1 MNECQQ
7 CRDLLEDA
15 LYGSMDKRQRD
26 IFESH
31 LGRCDVC
38 RQEYEELRKTQAQM
52 ERRERSEPGRGFWD
66 GYWDGLAARMHR
78 ENRFDRPSLAWKLF
92 WDVRRIRMPRWV
104 FQSAA
109 ALLLIAAGVFIGRV
123 VLAPPGPGEGALVAA
138 AEGSG
143 GTSLELASRTES
155 YVQRSKLVLMT
166 IVNFDPSREDP
177 IVLDLPHKQRISRQL
192 VQEADWL
199 KPRLADARQRRLE
212 ELIEDLETILL
223 QIANLEAAEP
233 STTVEL
239 VQAGMQSR
247 GIFLKMHLVEMNEPW
262 SDLVTEPET
271 QAVSK
276 ASKTL

>member
-15 LYGSMDKRQRD
+15 LYGTMPERQRD
-26 IFESH
+26 VFESH

-38 RQEYEELRKTQAQM
+38 RQEYEALRKTQVQM
-52 ERRERSEPGRGFWD
+52 ERRERPEPGPAFWD

-78 ENRFDRPSLAWKLF
+78 ENQFDRPSPARKPF
-92 WDVRRIRMPRWV
+92 WDLRHIRMPRWA

-109 ALLLIAAGVFIGRV
+109 ALMLVAVGVFIGRV
-123 VLAPPGPGEGALVAA
+123 VLAPPGPADRAALAA
-138 AEGSG
+138 VEESG
-143 GTSLELASRTES
+143 RPSLELASRTRD
-155 YVQRSKLVLMT
+155 YVQRSKLVLMA

-177 IVLDLPHKQRISRQL
+177 IVLDLPHKQRISRRL

-199 KPRLADARQRRLE
+199 KPRLADASQRRLQ

-223 QIANLEAAEP
+223 QIASLEAAEP

-247 GIFLKMHLVEMNEPW
+247 GIFLKMHLAEVNEPW
-262 SDLVTEPET
+262 GDLVTEPQT
-271 QAVSK
+271 SADSK
-276 ASKTL
+276 VSKTL